1 MWTFLIFLL
10 NPGIKVDLSTLKDK
24 MEGCQLLKIICI
36 SFIWWPNLLPTLLNF
51 GKIALEFLEQKEP
64 LKSSNF

>member
-24 MEGCQLLKIICI
+24 MEGGQPLKIICI

-51 GKIALEFLEQKEP
+51 SKIAFEFLEQQQKN
-64 LKSSNF
+64 L